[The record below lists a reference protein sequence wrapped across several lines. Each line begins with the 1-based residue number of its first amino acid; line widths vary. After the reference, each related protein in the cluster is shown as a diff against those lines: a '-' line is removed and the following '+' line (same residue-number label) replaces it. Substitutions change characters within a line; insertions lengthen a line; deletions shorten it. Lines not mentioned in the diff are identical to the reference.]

1 MNALGGGYVRWFSLT
16 NQSLFLR
23 TFVNLKKAL
32 LLKLSL
38 VASPQI
44 KMDLLPF
51 IVRYSDELGVI
62 IGTSLVSCAAFLSSS
77 PSKLKNPGPT
87 VSI

>member
-1 MNALGGGYVRWFSLT
+1 MVFPNKPESIFMNFCRSKK
-16 NQSLFLR
+16 S
-23 TFVNLKKAL
+23 FVTQ
-32 LLKLSL
+32 LSL
-38 VASPQI
+38 VASSQI
-44 KMDLLPF
+44 KKDLLPF

-62 IGTSLVSCAAFLSSS
+62 IGTSPLVSCAVFLPSS

>member
-1 MNALGGGYVRWFSLT
+1 MVFPNKPEPIFMNFCQPEKKS
-16 NQSLFLR
+16 
-23 TFVNLKKAL
+23 FVTQ
-32 LLKLSL
+32 LSP
-38 VASPQI
+38 VASSQI

-62 IGTSLVSCAAFLSSS
+62 IGTSPLVSCAVFLPSS
-77 PSKLKNPGPT
+77 PSKLKNS

>member
-1 MNALGGGYVRWFSLT
+1 MH
-16 NQSLFLR
+16 
-23 TFVNLKKAL
+23 FVNLKKAL
-32 LLKLSL
+32 LLELNL

-62 IGTSLVSCAAFLSSS
+62 TGTYPLVSCAVFLPSS